1 MTHCLVYILQLTVF
15 EFRNASC
22 IFFFLFVCLV
32 FVWGGFIFYILL
44 FLSDWKVL
52 YIHSKYQVCAEELWD
67 TQRKKGTVTSP
78 CCWAGPVRY
87 KIQAPMWMNFG
98 PETLPFFFF
107 LTLSVCWSNGT
118 TNRLRIQ
125 LKTHVP
131 MTHTAIGPSIW
142 LCAKCQIFAI
152 FSFFS
157 CFT

>member
-1 MTHCLVYILQLTVF
+1 MTHFLVYILQLTVF

-22 IFFFLFVCLV
+22 ICFLFVCFFGV
-32 FVWGGFIFYILL
+32 CVTEWGGFIFYILL

-52 YIHSKYQVCAEELWD
+52 YSHSKYQVCAVELRD
-67 TQRKKGTVTSP
+67 IQRKKGTVTSP

-98 PETLPFFFF
+98 PETLPFFNPFG
-107 LTLSVCWSNGT
+107 LLIKRNNKQTQNTVKDACAYDS
-118 TNRLRIQ
+118 Q
-125 LKTHVP
+125 
-131 MTHTAIGPSIW
+131 AISPSIW

-157 CFT
+157 RFT